1 MTPGSCEHILFNSN
15 IEIIDGHNVLPVT
28 QCGFPSGC
36 TYETHHLKKGH
47 KLFKLLINGE
57 QTESLAIGFRF
68 DK

>member
-1 MTPGSCEHILFNSN
+1 MEN
-15 IEIIDGHNVLPVT
+15 INGHHVLPVT

-36 TYETHHLKKGH
+36 TYETQHLKKGH

-57 QTESLAIGFRF
+57 QTESLAMEFRF